1 MTGFEEKLKGLLMKK
16 GILEDL
22 WIKSVK
28 RAKEYEEEENEI
40 YEASR
45 VYFEDEIAFWVYEWA
60 RQIEDKIVEEMM
72 EEALN
77 DVDFYDLTNDIIIEL
92 HLQGRQI

>member
-1 MTGFEEKLKGLLMKK
+1 MTGFEEKLKGLLMEQ
-16 GILEDL
+16 GILENL

-28 RAKEYEEEENEI
+28 RAKEYEEEDDGIFET
-40 YEASR
+40 SR
-45 VYFEDEIAFWVYEWA
+45 VYFEDEIAFWVYEWT
-60 RQIEDKIVEEMM
+60 RQIEDKIVAELM

-92 HLQGRQI
+92 NLQGGKI